1 MSNLMTQK
9 QSIPEICSAA
19 FVAARTKCSLSVE
32 ELAHLACL
40 SKKQI
45 QQIENGGRN
54 AFYSLEIKYVAAKK
68 VAKLIQLDEKEAF
81 DFGPQAEL
89 PFVALASAELGAS
102 EVNNA
107 QVNASP
113 KTVSAPTEVKQSV
126 ADIADKKI
134 AVPLATAPINQS
146 RIKQARSTP
155 RNQNSPSKKW
165 FWVLPVGALVVALVQ
180 FQPLLKDQLDALI
193 EKQKPVEL
201 LVMPSAPPADAV
213 PINPNPSISEAST
226 APTSAPTSA
235 PTAAPTTAILPPAP
249 NISNPLPVVAG
260 VNTGCPSSE
269 GPIETYKPP
278 SAGKPGNVVFVR
290 TNSAQSLCVVDA
302 DGVVQSK
309 NMDAGLG
316 HSFYGKPPFKLLSS
330 VALGSAEIFFQGFR
344 MRPNAADM
352 KSMLLVQV
360 D

>member
-1 MSNLMTQK
+1 MTKK
-9 QSIPEICSAA
+9 QPIPEICSAA
-19 FVAARTKCSLSVE
+19 FVAARNKCSLSIE

-89 PFVALASAELGAS
+89 PFVALAPAEPSAS
-102 EVNNA
+102 EGNNA

-113 KTVSAPTEVKQSV
+113 NVVSAPTEVKQSV
-126 ADIADKKI
+126 AVVADKKI
-134 AVPLATAPINQS
+134 AKPLATAPINQS
-146 RIKQARSTP
+146 RIKQARSTS
-155 RNQNSPSKKW
+155 RNQNSSRKKW
-165 FWVLPVGALVVALVQ
+165 FWVLPVGALALALVQ
-180 FQPLLKDQLDALI
+180 FQPLLKDQLDALM
-193 EKQKPVEL
+193 EKQKPVEQ
-201 LVMPSAPPADAV
+201 LVIPSAPPADAV
-213 PINPNPSISEAST
+213 PINPNPFAPEVST
-226 APTSAPTSA
+226 VSSSAQTA
-235 PTAAPTTAILPPAP
+235 VPTAAATPATLPPAS
-249 NISNPLPVVAG
+249 NIPNPLSVAAG

-269 GPIETYKPP
+269 GPIEKYKSP

-330 VALGSAEIFFQGFR
+330 NELGSAEIFFQGFR
-344 MRPNAADM
+344 MRPSTPDL

>member
-1 MSNLMTQK
+1 MTKK
-9 QSIPEICSAA
+9 QLIPEICSAA
-19 FVAARTKCSLSVE
+19 FVAARVKCSLSVE

-89 PFVALASAELGAS
+89 PFVALAPAEPSAS
-102 EVNNA
+102 EGNNA

-113 KTVSAPTEVKQSV
+113 KVVSAPTEVKQSV
-126 ADIADKKI
+126 AVVADKKI
-134 AVPLATAPINQS
+134 ATPLATAPINQS
-146 RIKQARSTP
+146 RIKQARSTSH
-155 RNQNSPSKKW
+155 NQNAPSKKW

-180 FQPLLKDQLDALI
+180 FQPLLKDQLDALM
-193 EKQKPVEL
+193 EKPKPVEI

-213 PINPNPSISEAST
+213 PINPNPSVPEAST
-226 APTSAPTSA
+226 VPSSAQTAVPTVV
-235 PTAAPTTAILPPAP
+235 PTAAATPATLPPAS
-249 NISNPLPVVAG
+249 NIPNPLSVVAG

-330 VALGSAEIFFQGFR
+330 NELGSAEIFFQGFR
-344 MRPNAADM
+344 MRPSTPDL